1 MAVENNFAP
10 QPSKDQAIAELV
22 KANADS
28 LDVVYANAL
37 AHEALPARTELAIS
51 LLRQLSSF
59 PERFGVEPLVVLPAD
74 LDVVGRIPPQ
84 DPRGPPQDPRSFEV
98 TRRSPH
104 FCGSPEGPRT
114 FVVTTGSRR

>member
-59 PERFGVEPLVVLPAD
+59 PERIGVEPLVVLPAD
-74 LDVVGRIPPQ
+74 LDVVVKLSQLSGHGR
-84 DPRGPPQDPRSFEV
+84 S
-98 TRRSPH
+98 TRRS
-104 FCGSPEGPRT
+104 R
-114 FVVTTGSRR
+114 

>member
-1 MAVENNFAP
+1 MCVLLRRFMAVENNFAP

-22 KANADS
+22 KANAKD

-74 LDVVGRIPPQ
+74 LDVVVELSQLSGQKYSEGR
-84 DPRGPPQDPRSFEV
+84 S
-98 TRRSPH
+98 TRRS
-104 FCGSPEGPRT
+104 R
-114 FVVTTGSRR
+114 

>member
-51 LLRQLSSF
+51 RCCASSR
-59 PERFGVEPLVVLPAD
+59 PSPSASASS
-74 LDVVGRIPPQ
+74 
-84 DPRGPPQDPRSFEV
+84 RSSCCQP
-98 TRRSPH
+98 TSTSSSSSRS
-104 FCGSPEGPRT
+104 
-114 FVVTTGSRR
+114 

>member
-1 MAVENNFAP
+1 MCVLLRRFMAVENNFAP

-37 AHEALPARTELAIS
+37 AHEALPARTELAWPIS

-74 LDVVGRIPPQ
+74 LDVVVELSQLSGQKYSEGR
-84 DPRGPPQDPRSFEV
+84 S
-98 TRRSPH
+98 TRRS
-104 FCGSPEGPRT
+104 R
-114 FVVTTGSRR
+114 

>member
-59 PERFGVEPLVVLPAD
+59 PERFGVEPLVVLSAD
-74 LDVVGRIPPQ
+74 LDVVVDLSQLSGQKYSEGR
-84 DPRGPPQDPRSFEV
+84 S
-98 TRRSPH
+98 TRRS
-104 FCGSPEGPRT
+104 R
-114 FVVTTGSRR
+114 